1 MATKKK
7 AKKAVKANKAKA
19 SDPPLAGLR
28 KICLALPEAHE
39 VPAWGTFTW
48 RTKKIFAM
56 YAMASDS
63 KHSGGRPGV
72 WLAAAPGNQSLMVK
86 DRPDRF
92 YRPPYVG
99 AGGWVGVRLDRR
111 PPWKE
116 IARLVE
122 DSWRLTAPRMILRK
136 LDGAAK

>member
-1 MATKKK
+1 MATKKRPATK
-7 AKKAVKANKAKA
+7 AAKRSAKA
-19 SDPPLAGLR
+19 DPALEALR
-28 KICLALPEAHE
+28 KICLALPDAHE

-99 AGGWVGVRLDRR
+99 AGGWVGVWLDRR
-111 PPWKE
+111 AAWKE
-116 IARLVE
+116 IAALVA
-122 DSWRLTAPRMILRK
+122 DSWRLTCPTATRKK
-136 LDGAAK
+136 LDGK

>member
-1 MATKKK
+1 MATKKRPTRQA
-7 AKKAVKANKAKA
+7 AKRAAKA
-19 SDPPLAGLR
+19 DPALAALR
-28 KICLALPEAHE
+28 KICLALPDAHE

-99 AGGWVGVRLDRR
+99 AGGWVGVWLDKR

-116 IARLVE
+116 IAQLVE
-122 DSWRLTAPRMILRK
+122 DSWRLTAPTATRKK
-136 LDGAAK
+136 LDAK